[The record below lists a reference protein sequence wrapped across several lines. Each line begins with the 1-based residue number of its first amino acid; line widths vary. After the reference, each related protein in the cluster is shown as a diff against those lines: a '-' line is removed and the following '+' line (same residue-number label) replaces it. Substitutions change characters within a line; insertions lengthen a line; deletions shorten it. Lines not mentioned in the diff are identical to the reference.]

1 MAPLI
6 DRPQGLRSVLADS
19 AVYGIGLVALPVAL
33 LVATPMLARV
43 LGPDGYGRVEVLTA
57 ILSVASVVAI
67 LGMDNGVARSYFDYG
82 FDQPEERR
90 IVVRTGFLAVLTMS
104 AVLGLIL
111 ALIALVLAQLLLS
124 KPSASSVAATLA
136 AFALLPF
143 MNSVIMSREIFRLER
158 SRRKYVTA
166 GLIQAL
172 VGVGAAAALV
182 AAGAGPTGYFAGL
195 ILGSCVALAFCLRYG
210 GFFSRD
216 HLIDRRELGTMLR
229 YGAPLVPAALAT
241 WVIFALDR
249 AMLASMRGL
258 FDVGYYAL
266 ASKVAA
272 PLFIGMNAFAVA
284 WIPFILSQPPARQL
298 ELRARA
304 LTAVAAAAGVGYV
317 LVLLVAPSLV
327 SLLGGPRFA
336 QSVDAVPGIAL
347 GWLGW
352 GVALVVATEFAI
364 TRRTG
369 VVAVGTVIAAASNA
383 ALNVALIP
391 PFGFVGA
398 AWATAGSFFLLALIY
413 LVWERRTA
421 PAPYRWFRL
430 GIIAAVLLAVSPILF
445 DSSPASLSRIAAA
458 GAAIVI
464 FVLVA
469 ATDRDTSRRPE
480 KPQIDG
486 TPGEATRT

>member
-1 MAPLI
+1 MAPLTE
-6 DRPQGLRSVLADS
+6 RPRGLRSVLADS

-33 LVATPMLARV
+33 LLATPMLARV

-82 FDQPEERR
+82 LDQPTQRR
-90 IVVRTGFLAVLTMS
+90 IVVRTGFLAVLMLS

-111 ALIALVLAQLLLS
+111 ALVALASAQLLLS

-143 MNSVIMSREIFRLER
+143 MNGVIMSREIFRLER
-158 SRRKYVTA
+158 SRRRYVTA

-172 VGVGAAAALV
+172 VGVGAAASLV
-182 AAGAGPTGYFAGL
+182 AAGAGPAGYFVGL
-195 ILGSCVALAFCLRYG
+195 ILGSCAALAFCLRYG

-249 AMLASMRGL
+249 ALLASMRGL
-258 FDVGYYAL
+258 FDVGYYGL

-272 PLFIGMNAFAVA
+272 PLFIAMNAFAVA

-317 LVLLVAPSLV
+317 IVLLVAPSLV
-327 SLLGGPRFA
+327 SILGGASFA
-336 QSVDAVPGIAL
+336 PSVDAVPGIAL

-352 GVALVVATEFAI
+352 GIALVVATEFAI
-364 TRRTG
+364 TRRTS
-369 VVAVGTVIAAASNA
+369 VVAVGTLIAAAANV

-391 PFGFVGA
+391 AFGFVGA

-413 LVWERRTA
+413 LIWERRTS
-421 PAPYRWFRL
+421 PAPYRWLRL
-430 GIIAAVLLAVSPILF
+430 GAIAAVLLAVSPFLYA
-445 DSSPASLSRIAAA
+445 SGPASLSRIASA
-458 GAAIVI
+458 
-464 FVLVA
+464 VA
-469 ATDRDTSRRPE
+469 AVVILVVVAVTDRDTSRRPDE
-480 KPQIDG
+480 RKLAS
-486 TPGEATRT
+486 TPHEAP

>member
-1 MAPLI
+1 MVALT
-6 DRPQGLRSVLADS
+6 DRPQGLRSVFADS
-19 AVYGIGLVALPVAL
+19 AVYGVGLVALPFAL

-43 LGPDGYGRVEVLTA
+43 LGPDGYGRVEVLTT
-57 ILSVASVVAI
+57 ILSAASVVAI

-82 FDQPEERR
+82 YDQPEERR
-90 IVVRTGFLAVLTMS
+90 IVVRTGFLAVLTLS

-111 ALIALVLAQLLLS
+111 ALVALVLAQLLLS
-124 KPSASSVAATLA
+124 KPGASSVAATLA

-143 MNSVIMSREIFRLER
+143 TNAVIMSREIFRLER
-158 SRRKYVTA
+158 SRRRYVAA

-182 AAGAGPTGYFAGL
+182 AAGAGPAGYFGGL

-216 HLIDRRELGTMLR
+216 RLIDRRELVTMLR

-249 AMLASMRGL
+249 ALLASMRGL
-258 FDVGYYAL
+258 FDVGYYGL

-272 PLFIGMNAFAVA
+272 PLFIGMNAFVVA

-336 QSVDAVPGIAL
+336 ASVDAVPGIAL
-347 GWLGW
+347 GWFGW
-352 GVALVVATEFAI
+352 GVAFVVATEFAV
-364 TRRTG
+364 TRRTS
-369 VVAVGTVIAAASNA
+369 VIAAGTVIAAVANV
-383 ALNVALIP
+383 ALNLALIP

-413 LVWERRTA
+413 LVWERRTS
-421 PAPYRWFRL
+421 PAPYRWLRL
-430 GIIAAVLLAVSPILF
+430 GVIAAVLLAVSPFLF
-445 DSSPASLSRIAAA
+445 ESGPASLSRMVAAT
-458 GAAIVI
+458 AAVVI
-464 FVLVA
+464 LVLVA
-469 ATDRDTSRRPE
+469 ATDRDASR
-480 KPQIDG
+480 KPAKPPTIG
-486 TPGEATRT
+486 TPGKETRT